1 MLHERPVP
9 YCVVQ
14 YVITIAI
21 DHVREVMPYQH
32 LLYDTKDASVTLT
45 LNRPDRLNA
54 LGDTLREELYDA
66 IVRASA
72 DPEIRVIVLTG
83 AGRGFCAGGDMK
95 AAHEAQEGGRERALL
110 DRVAPIRDQVVLA
123 MRDSPKPIIAAVNGP
138 AAGAGMNLALA
149 CDMRF
154 ASTAARFGQTFVKRG
169 LHVDWGGTYFLPR
182 LVGMAKACELIFT
195 GEMIS
200 AEEAYG
206 LGLLNKLVAP
216 EELMP
221 ATYELARKLAD
232 GPPIALRLAK
242 RALYHNQ
249 DVELR
254 AALEFETF
262 AQNVCRE
269 TEDARE
275 GIRAFVEKRPP
286 RFQGR

>member
-1 MLHERPVP
+1 MAYQFLLCETHE
-9 YCVVQ
+9 
-14 YVITIAI
+14 AI
-21 DHVREVMPYQH
+21 
-32 LLYDTKDASVTLT
+32 VTLT
-45 LNRPDRLNA
+45 LNRPERLNA

-66 IVRASA
+66 ITRASD

-95 AAHEAQEGGRERALL
+95 AAHEVQEGRQERAFL
-110 DRVAPIRDQVVLA
+110 DNIAPIRDKVVLA

-149 CDMRF
+149 CDMRI
-154 ASTAARFGQTFVKRG
+154 ASTAARFGETFVRRG
-169 LHVDWGGTYFLPR
+169 LHVDWGGTYLLPR

-200 AEEAYG
+200 AEEACTI
-206 LGLLNKLVAP
+206 GLLNQLVAP

-221 ATYELARKLAD
+221 TTYALARKIAT
-232 GPPIALRLAK
+232 GPPIAIRLAK
-242 RALYHNQ
+242 RALYHSQ
-249 DVELR
+249 EVDLR
-254 AALEFETF
+254 AALEYETY
-262 AQNVCRE
+262 AQNLCRD

-275 GIRAFVEKRPP
+275 GVKAFVEKRPP

>member
-1 MLHERPVP
+1 
-9 YCVVQ
+9 
-14 YVITIAI
+14 
-21 DHVREVMPYQH
+21 MPYQY
-32 LLYDTKDASVTLT
+32 LLYDTQDTIVTLT

-54 LGDTLREELYDA
+54 LGDTLREELCDA
-66 IVRASA
+66 LVRASD
-72 DPEIRVIVLTG
+72 DPAARVIVITG

-95 AAHEAQEGGRERALL
+95 AAHEVQEGVRERALL
-110 DRVAPIRDQVVLA
+110 DRVAPLRDKVVLA
-123 MRDSPKPIIAAVNGP
+123 MRDAPKPIIAAVNGP

-149 CDMRF
+149 CDLRL

-200 AEEAYG
+200 AEEAYT
-206 LGLLNKLVAP
+206 LGLLNQLVPP
-216 EELMP
+216 EQLMP
-221 ATYELARKLAD
+221 ATYALAQKIAA
-232 GPPIALRLAK
+232 GPPIAIRLAK

-249 DVELR
+249 DVDLR

-286 RFQGR
+286 QFQGH

>member
-1 MLHERPVP
+1 MSYH
-9 YCVVQ
+9 Y
-14 YVITIAI
+14 
-21 DHVREVMPYQH
+21 
-32 LLYDTKDASVTLT
+32 LLYDTKDTIVTLT
-45 LNRPDRLNA
+45 LNRPERLNA

-66 IVRASA
+66 ILRAS
-72 DPEIRVIVLTG
+72 DNPEVRVIVLTG

-95 AAHEAQEGGRERALL
+95 AAHEAQEGGQERALL
-110 DRVAPIRDQVVLA
+110 ERVAPIRDKVVLA
-123 MRDSPKPIIAAVNGP
+123 MRDSPKPLIAAVNGP

-149 CDMRF
+149 CDLRL

-200 AEEAYG
+200 AEEAYA
-206 LGLLNKLVAP
+206 LGLLNKLVPP
-216 EELMP
+216 EQLMP
-221 ATYELARKLAD
+221 ATYALAQQIAA
-232 GPPIALRLAK
+232 GPPIAIRLAK

-249 DVELR
+249 DVTLR

-275 GIRAFVEKRPP
+275 GVRAFVEKRPP
-286 RFQGR
+286 HFQGR

>member
-1 MLHERPVP
+1 MS
-9 YCVVQ
+9 
-14 YVITIAI
+14 
-21 DHVREVMPYQH
+21 YQF
-32 LLYDTKDASVTLT
+32 LLYDHNDGVVTLT

-54 LGDTLREELYDA
+54 LGDTLREELYEA
-66 IVRASA
+66 IICAS
-72 DPEIRVIVLTG
+72 DDSEVRVIVLTG

-95 AAHEAQEGGRERALL
+95 AAHEVQEGRMERALR
-110 DRVAPIRDQVVLA
+110 DRVAPIRDKVVLA
-123 MRDSPKPIIAAVNGP
+123 MRDSPQPIIAA
-138 AAGAGMNLALA
+138 
-149 CDMRF
+149 CDMRL

-200 AEEAYG
+200 AEEAYA

-216 EELMP
+216 EALMP

-232 GPPIALRLAK
+232 GPPMAIRLAK

-249 DVELR
+249 DVDLR